1 MINEMAGGGI
11 NEDSQNVR
19 SRGEIMQIEEGER
32 QQRRR
37 LRNSQIFSCGLKAT
51 GGAVGIRRHGHE
63 DNGMKGWQRLP
74 RYFMDELT
82 SRLRGD
88 NL

>member
-1 MINEMAGGGI
+1 MAGGGI
-11 NEDSQNVR
+11 DEDSQNVR

-37 LRNSQIFSCGLKAT
+37 RLRNSQTVSCRLKAP
-51 GGAVGIRRHGHE
+51 GGTVGTRRQGHE
-63 DNGMKGWQRLP
+63 DNGIKGWQRLP